1 MPKDEAFSKAAAA
14 IEAGLPDPF
23 LMDFQLARRLVTNHI
38 IVTQV
43 TGGSDIGD
51 AAVHEAE
58 AFKTIGSDPIVFKM
72 NGKRLAAGIVPL
84 LEIVF
89 VLQMH

>member
-43 TGGSDIGD
+43 TDGGSDIGD
-51 AAVHEAE
+51 AAAMEAE
-58 AFKTIGSDPIVFKM
+58 PFKTIGSDPIVFKM
-72 NGKRLAAGIVPL
+72 NGKRLYHL
-84 LEIVF
+84 
-89 VLQMH
+89 